1 MFKKREPTA
10 GPNVLQAFHPLR
22 SPCFSY
28 FYEPNQAEER
38 MQTDAKTHRVAARAF
53 FFFLLQVQKST
64 AEEVTHLQAELKANI
79 TRYHQHSFRQW

>member
-1 MFKKREPTA
+1 MFSRHFTLYVLHALVISMSQIRQKKECKQMQKHTEL
-10 GPNVLQAFHPLR
+10 LQELF
-22 SPCFSY
+22 
-28 FYEPNQAEER
+28 
-38 MQTDAKTHRVAARAF
+38 F